1 MRRLAPLFL
10 LLVSGCSG
18 LANQGPSLQ
27 PRPIE
32 SRSNAEPEVV
42 PVPVAPDPAFD
53 ARIAERVKAVDV
65 AVEAFAEVE
74 RRASTLASRAAK
86 APAGNDAWLDAQTA
100 VSELGTARGTTE
112 AAVAD
117 LEALA
122 IARAESGAPAYP
134 ALDTALAKTGAEAD
148 RENEV
153 VARLSALLER

>member
-18 LANQGPSLQ
+18 LTNQGPSLQ

-42 PVPVAPDPAFD
+42 PVPIAPDPALD
-53 ARIAERVKAVDV
+53 GKIAERVKAIDA
-65 AVEAFAEVE
+65 AVEAFTEVE
-74 RRASTLASRAAK
+74 RRAGTLANRAAK
-86 APAGNDAWLDAQTA
+86 APAGSDAWLDAQTA

-122 IARAESGAPAYP
+122 IAHAEGGAPAYP
-134 ALDTALAKTGAEAD
+134 ALDAALAKASAEAE

-153 VARLSALLER
+153 AARLSALLER